1 LHYFFFRMEL
11 QIVKEWIVLLS
22 HVRHLYIEM
31 VNVVLCVSVRITFH
45 YCRRG

>member
-1 LHYFFFRMEL
+1 MEL

-31 VNVVLCVSVRITFH
+31 VKGMSKQLLTGETTHALLDSLIGV
-45 YCRRG
+45 